1 MEKFPYLSAK
11 DDYSLFNVVCKQ
23 RSLET
28 NSPFLLHFAYPPSH
42 NYSNCDLSALH
53 NINSQANIAFGGK
66 SAIPTSNTF
75 HFNLEQGKKRIK
87 IEKIKEA
94 EMKCYLKKTDKLT
107 TPLRHNDF
115 IHVRARREQ
124 AKDRHSLAERV
135 RRAKINERMR
145 ILRELVPG
153 CAKTAGVALI
163 LEEVINYVK
172 SLQSRVKVA
181 CESASNDLRIEI
193 SKELPRE
200 IEGAE
205 GIPETISHG
214 KKNSIE
220 AQEGSHLF
228 GLSTTYDNMQQE
240 AWSLLR
246 EETKLESMEANKLDG
261 EMQNSLNGGLHL

>member
-124 AKDRHSLAERV
+124 AKDRHSLAERLLS
-135 RRAKINERMR
+135 M
-145 ILRELVPG
+145 
-153 CAKTAGVALI
+153 
-163 LEEVINYVK
+163 
-172 SLQSRVKVA
+172 KVA